1 MPKPSVTK
9 NAQSASFSHPATLD
23 QAFATINDELLR
35 TFIKKHK
42 DYGKGN
48 ILAIKEL
55 GVALRIMEKAQRL
68 INLLAKDEAPVNESI
83 DDTWTDIAVYAVV
96 AKLYR
101 SGEFEALELDEKI

>member
-1 MPKPSVTK
+1 MSKSKLST
-9 NAQSASFSHPATLD
+9 PAKSPQTLD
-23 QAFATINDELLR
+23 AAFAQINEELLR

-55 GVALRIMEKAQRL
+55 GIAMRITEKAQRL
-68 INLLAKDEAPVNESI
+68 INLLIKGEAPANESI
-83 DDTWTDIAVYAVV
+83 EETWTDIAVYAVV

-101 SGEFEALELDEKI
+101 RGQFEKLELSEDV